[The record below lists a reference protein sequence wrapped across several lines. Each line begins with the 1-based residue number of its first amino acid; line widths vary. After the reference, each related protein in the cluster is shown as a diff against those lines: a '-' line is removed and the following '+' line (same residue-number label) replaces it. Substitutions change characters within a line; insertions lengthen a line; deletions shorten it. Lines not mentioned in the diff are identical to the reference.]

1 MAPHILLEEVGEP
14 YEAELVSISAGKTR
28 SPEFLAIN
36 PKGRVPALVTR
47 EGEILTEVPA
57 IAWYI
62 AAGAANIKL
71 LPQGGLPLARCFEW
85 FNWLSGTVHTSAF
98 GAYWRAHRFLEDEK
112 LYPPLQQKGRKN
124 ILEHYAY
131 IESKLKDRTWAVG
144 DVQGGTS
151 AAGDRMSG
159 AAQAYTAVDA
169 YLGIFYRWGGRIGLD
184 MRTDYPGWTAH
195 AERLMERPAVQRTL
209 KQEGVTLWDKPD

>member
-1 MAPHILLEEVGEP
+1 MLKLYYSTGACSLAPHILLEETGEP
-14 YEAELVSISAGKTR
+14 YEAELVSINAGKTR
-28 SPEFLAIN
+28 SPEYLAIN

-62 AAGAANIKL
+62 AAGAATIKL

-124 ILEHYAY
+124 ILEHFAY
-131 IESKLKDRTWAVG
+131 IESKLKGRSWAVG
-144 DVQGGTS
+144 
-151 AAGDRMSG
+151 
-159 AAQAYTAVDA
+159 QAYTAVDA
-169 YLGIFYRWGGRIGLD
+169 YLGVFYRWGGRIGLD
-184 MRTDYPGWTAH
+184 MRADYPGWTAH
-195 AERLMERPAVQRTL
+195 AERLMERPAVQRSL